1 VPYLAYAIASSNS
14 ALFTTLLD
22 CGADP
27 NTVLPSRCDKDF
39 LALLPNKLRS
49 YVEDDRNVTVLMLA
63 AALGQVDYLR
73 TLQDA
78 GANRNRL
85 TTRNKMSALD
95 VAAETGHW
103 RSAQILLGGG
113 PAPDKLR
120 IEISLGLQRVALVK
134 DGVPVY
140 RARCSTGREGYSTK
154 RGEFVIT
161 NKERNHRSTIYH
173 VEMPYF
179 MRLSCL
185 DFGMHAGVVPNYPAS
200 HGCIRLPWDAA
211 QKLYAEAPVGTVVSV
226 Q

>member
-1 VPYLAYAIASSNS
+1 
-14 ALFTTLLD
+14 
-22 CGADP
+22 
-27 NTVLPSRCDKDF
+27 
-39 LALLPNKLRS
+39 
-49 YVEDDRNVTVLMLA
+49 MLA
-63 AALGQVDYLR
+63 AGLGQVDYLR
-73 TLQDA
+73 ALKDA

-103 RSAQILLGGG
+103 RSTQILLGGG
-113 PAPDKLR
+113 PPPDKLR
-120 IEISLGLQRVALVK
+120 IEISLELQRVVLLK

-140 RARCSTGREGYSTK
+140 RARCSTGRAGYSTK
-154 RGEFVIT
+154 TGEFVIT

-173 VEMPYF
+173 VDMPYF

-185 DFGMHAGVVPNYPAS
+185 DFGMHAGHVPNYPVS

-211 QKLYAEAPVGTVVSV
+211 QKLYSEVPVGTVVTV